1 MVGDRTKNEDHIM
14 YCDKENVNIL
24 TALLVAHGIK
34 DIVVCPGSRNAP
46 LVHNFNECPKLTCH
60 AVTDERSA
68 AFFALGI
75 RQQKGLPVAVCVT
88 SGSALLNLL
97 PGVAE
102 AAYQQQGIIVI
113 SADRP
118 EAWIGQLDGQTIPQ
132 PMALGTFVKK
142 SVSLPEVID
151 KEQRWLCNRLVNEA
165 LMESFSPE
173 SPSVHINVPI
183 SEPLFSFTTERLP
196 EERKV
201 ERLHSFSTV
210 LEKLHN
216 ALRSMIVFGQT
227 PSVVPERVIKAL
239 QERFVVLYEP
249 LSTDSRELSFID
261 QMMFAIEGKEEPY
274 TPDCVVYFG
283 GNTISKRLRHYLRNL
298 PSSTL
303 HITVSE
309 DGLLHDTSM
318 NTRYV
323 VQSPLFTAINEIIE
337 GERLNEEGSDT
348 RRTQFL
354 DLWNSLRCRI
364 EERHKAFSPEYS
376 QMLVVKRFEET
387 VVKENDTI
395 YFANSMAIRLAAI
408 YSQHHV
414 FCNRGINGIEGSM
427 SVAVGA
433 AKALE
438 QEGKEGRV
446 FCVIGDLSFFYDNNA
461 LWQQEL
467 PKNLRILLL
476 NNGGGGIFRNL
487 PGLDS
492 SPASMKYVSASHS
505 SSASGIC
512 LQNGVAY
519 LRASDCDSLEESL
532 RILSYSSSPTL
543 LEAFSSQETD
553 RNEYKKYYNNF
564 KGLMKNSVF

>member
-1 MVGDRTKNEDHIM
+1 M

-24 TALLVAHGIK
+24 IALLVAHGIE

-46 LVHNFNECPKLTCH
+46 LVHNFNECPELTCH

-68 AFFALGI
+68 AFIALGI
-75 RQQKGLPVAVCVT
+75 RQQKRMPVAVCVT

-118 EAWIGQLDGQTIPQ
+118 EAWVGQLDGQTIPQ

-142 SVSLPEVID
+142 SVSLPIAMD

-165 LMESFSPE
+165 LMEAFSPE

-183 SEPLFSFTTERLP
+183 SEPLFSFTTAHLP

-201 ERLHSFSTV
+201 ERIYSLSTT
-210 LEKLHN
+210 LEKLHS
-216 ALRSMIVFGQT
+216 ALHPIIIFGQT

-239 QERFVVLYEP
+239 RERFVVLYEP
-249 LSTDSRELSFID
+249 LSADSQELSLLD
-261 QMMFAIEGKEEPY
+261 QMMFAIEGKEESY

-283 GNTISKRLRHYLRNL
+283 GNTISKRLRHFLRRL

-309 DGLLHDTSM
+309 NGLLHDTSM

-323 VQSPLFTAINEIIE
+323 VQSPLFTAINKIIE
-337 GERLNEEGSDT
+337 GEWIKEEGYDT
-348 RRTQFL
+348 RRTMFL

-364 EERHKAFSPEYS
+364 EKKHKAFLPEYS
-376 QMLVVKRFEET
+376 QLLVVKKFEET
-387 VVKENDTI
+387 VVTENDTV
-395 YFANSMAIRLAAI
+395 YYANSMAIRLAAVF
-408 YSQHHV
+408 SRHHIL
-414 FCNRGINGIEGSM
+414 CNRGINGIEGSM

-433 AKALE
+433 ARAME
-438 QEGKEGRV
+438 MAGKKGRV

-467 PKNLRILLL
+467 PRNLRILLL

-492 SPASMKYVSASHS
+492 SPASLKYVSASHNT
-505 SSASGIC
+505 SASGIC

-519 LRASDCDSLEESL
+519 LSVSDSDSLEESL
-532 RILSYSSSPTL
+532 HILSSSSSPTL
-543 LEAFSSQETD
+543 LEAFSSQEAD
-553 RNEYKKYYNNF
+553 RNEYKKYYNNL
-564 KGLMKNSVF
+564 KGLM